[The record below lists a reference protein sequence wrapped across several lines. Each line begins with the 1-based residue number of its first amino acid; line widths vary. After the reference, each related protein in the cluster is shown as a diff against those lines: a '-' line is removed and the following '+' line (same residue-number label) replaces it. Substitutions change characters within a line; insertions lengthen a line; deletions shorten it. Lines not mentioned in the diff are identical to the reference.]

1 MTPSLR
7 SVTFS
12 DRRVDARDF
21 ITLAAARKRRRGGR
35 RSLLRCMSLLL
46 LLDGLAR
53 LEQRAEFQCPL
64 LGVKRTLIGH
74 SVMSAY
80 DPFRKST
87 MPFCCDAKRSAA
99 AAATDMQTSARSVD
113 EVGRASKTIVAR
125 GRAASSHFLIV
136 TNVTAFTKL
145 FARTNLPSR
154 VTEVLRTIL
163 PPPGITQL

>member
-1 MTPSLR
+1 MTPSLH

-64 LGVKRTLIGH
+64 LGVKRTSPGH
-74 SVMSAY
+74 SEMSAN
-80 DPFRKST
+80 DLT
-87 MPFCCDAKRSAA
+87 C
-99 AAATDMQTSARSVD
+99 V
-113 EVGRASKTIVAR
+113 KTR
-125 GRAASSHFLIV
+125 
-136 TNVTAFTKL
+136 
-145 FARTNLPSR
+145 R
-154 VTEVLRTIL
+154 VM
-163 PPPGITQL
+163 